1 MKNIVR
7 ILVVALILNVSFL
20 SAKELGPKKSYA
32 KTAQELTV
40 LLNPT
45 TPVGELENEELVK
58 VKIMINEKNEII
70 VLDTFSANEDL
81 SEYIEETL
89 SQVILKTN
97 ELKVNQ
103 SYTFEVKFKS

>member
-1 MKNIVR
+1 MKIIVR
-7 ILVVALILNVSFL
+7 FLVVALILNVSFL
-20 SAKELGPKKSYA
+20 SAKELGQKKSYA

>member
-7 ILVVALILNVSFL
+7 ILVVALILNVSLL
-20 SAKELGPKKSYA
+20 SAKELGPKKSYT

-45 TPVGELENEELVK
+45 KPVGELINEESVKVKMMINKNNQIIVLETFTENEELSDYV
-58 VKIMINEKNEII
+58 
-70 VLDTFSANEDL
+70 FS
-81 SEYIEETL
+81 TL
-89 SQVILKTN
+89 SDVILKTN

-103 SYTFEVKFKS
+103 TYVFDVKFKL